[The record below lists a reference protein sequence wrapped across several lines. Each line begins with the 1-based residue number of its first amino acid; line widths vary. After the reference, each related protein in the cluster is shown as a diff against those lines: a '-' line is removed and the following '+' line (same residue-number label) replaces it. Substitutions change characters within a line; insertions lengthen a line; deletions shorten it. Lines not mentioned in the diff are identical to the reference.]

1 MALKNKY
8 QREKQ
13 QYTNDSGRTWIDV
26 SPANYRRGRL
36 IEAGSEDCNT
46 VEWKEVTGSW
56 FCVNAEPI
64 TKWVTVSG
72 EYVCVG
78 YDKYE
83 KLKKQESIDGVN
95 WTDVVPLETQTGS
108 LIEAN
113 STDCGYVPPVNPYTS
128 QYLTIEA
135 LTSGTVTIRAT
146 YYVNLEKEISYSIDN
161 GTTWTTM
168 TTSETEQSFGNLN
181 AGDKILLKGENEAYG
196 NSYNQNRFGGTANVK
211 IYGNIMSLVYGD
223 NFVGQTTLNTG
234 YNFNYLFSQA
244 NVVNAENLILP
255 ATTLTTNCYRS
266 MFEGCTSLTTAPKLP
281 ATTLARQCYT
291 GMFEGCT
298 SLVTAPDLPAT
309 TLEYYCCAHMFKGCT
324 SLVTAPSV
332 LPTTTLTEGCY
343 SYMFNGCTSL
353 TTAPELPAE
362 TLVKSCY
369 QYMFDGCSSLS
380 YIKCL
385 ATVTAASSCLAYW
398 VSGVASSGTFVK
410 AANMERWKTGQSGI
424 PEGWTVVNE

>member
-13 QYTNDSGRTWIDV
+13 QYSNDSGRTWIDV

-56 FCVNAEPI
+56 FCIGFNE
-64 TKWVTVSG
+64 TQYRWVTVSG

-78 YDKYE
+78 HNKYTVE
-83 KLKKQESIDGVN
+83 KEQTSSDGGKT
-95 WTDVVPLETQTGS
+95 WTDTGNTRQGD

-113 STDCGYVPPVNPYTS
+113 STDCSYAYAS

-146 YYVNLEKEISYSIDN
+146 YYVHLEKEISYSIDN

-181 AGDKILLKGENEAYG
+181 AGDKILLKGENAAYG
-196 NSYNQNRFGGTANVK
+196 NNYNQNRFGGTANVK

-281 ATTLARQCYT
+281 ATTLADQCYT
-291 GMFEGCT
+291 GMFKGCT

-309 TLEYYCCAHMFKGCT
+309 TLEYYCYSNMFRGCT
-324 SLVTAPSV
+324 SMASAPSV
-332 LPTTTLTEGCY
+332 LPATTLAEGCY
-343 SYMFNGCTSL
+343 SYMFNSCTSL
-353 TTAPELPAE
+353 TRAPELPAE

-369 QYMFDGCSSLS
+369 QYMFEYCSSLS

-410 AANMERWKTGQSGI
+410 AANMENWKTGQHGI
-424 PEGWTVVNE
+424 PEGWTVVTE